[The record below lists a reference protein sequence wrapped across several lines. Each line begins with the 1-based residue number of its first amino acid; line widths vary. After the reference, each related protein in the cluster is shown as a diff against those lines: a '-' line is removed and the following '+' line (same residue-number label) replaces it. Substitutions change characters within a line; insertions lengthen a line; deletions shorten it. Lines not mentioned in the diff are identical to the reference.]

1 MQLHSLRVKASIFS
15 LLLIVA
21 ICLFFILLGNGS
33 LQSLLEKN
41 RKNRYQ
47 TYEYQISGLL
57 KQSREDLI
65 QLTDLIVLWHNGSSA
80 NPSVLRQLFDRQ
92 WEYLQISW
100 GVESLKLYVDD
111 REPPIHWGES
121 TRRLTPAQI
130 REVIISGQP
139 LESVRCNR
147 ICVQSLAVPVIGNDN
162 TDYVLQVDRSLAGEL
177 VTFREITGSD
187 IGILSAARNTPSF
200 HTSDYLE
207 NWQREVIALTS
218 REMLMPLLRQVA
230 SGQSQVPGLRYSKSH
245 LFEGRHFDIKTI
257 PVSGLDRNGA
267 QFVVVED
274 VSDQVGHIGD
284 SLKLL
289 LLFSVLGAFI
299 FISAVTSMLW
309 QPIFRLRRLA
319 EALPLL
325 SDGKFDAARSLIRP
339 VSKRIAHYDEI
350 DVLDSTG
357 LAVCDQ
363 LEVMKEIVSQNTAEL
378 ERIAMYDTLTG
389 LANRHNIVEELKKYL
404 HSGDCDESNGYLFFV
419 DLDDFKQVND
429 SLGHQGG
436 DDLLRVVA
444 QRLVSVM
451 RFGDIV
457 ARLGGDEFCVFV
469 RSLSGDGTY
478 RALAEKMLSIVA
490 EPVRIGDELVQVTLS
505 IGIVAIPEHGKTL
518 EAVLQ
523 KADVAMYHAKFRGK
537 NNYQLYSVELPG
549 IEQVSTGTGEA
560 KKLELVA
567 DRDHGD
573 RDHGDWVTPIKTPT

>member
-1 MQLHSLRVKASIFS
+1 MPLHSLRVKASIFS

-47 TYEYQISGLL
+47 TYQYQISGLL
-57 KQSREDLI
+57 NQSREDLI
-65 QLTDLIVLWHNGSSA
+65 QLTDLILLWRNGTSA
-80 NPSVLRQLFDRQ
+80 SPGILRQLFDRQ

-100 GVESLKLYVDD
+100 GLESLKLYVDD
-111 REPPIHWGES
+111 RQPPIYWGES

-139 LESVRCNR
+139 LESVRCVR
-147 ICVQSLAVPVIGNDN
+147 ICVQSLAVPVIADDN
-162 TDYVLQVDRSLAGEL
+162 TDYVLQVDRSLADQL
-177 VTFREITGSD
+177 VSFREITGSD
-187 IGILSAARNTPSF
+187 IGILSAARNIASF
-200 HTSDYLE
+200 HSSDYLDS
-207 NWQREVIALTS
+207 WQREVIALTS
-218 REMLMPLLRQVA
+218 REILMPLLRQVA
-230 SGQSQVPGLRYSKSH
+230 AEESEIPGLRYSESH
-245 LFEGRHFDIKTI
+245 LFENKHFDIKTI
-257 PVSGLDRNGA
+257 PVSSIDEDGA
-267 QFVVVED
+267 QFVIID
-274 VSDQVGHIGD
+274 NVSDQVGHIGD

-309 QPIFRLRRLA
+309 RPIFRLRRLA

-325 SDGKFDAARSLIRP
+325 SEGKFDAARSLIPP
-339 VSKRIAHYDEI
+339 VSKRHSHYDEI

-404 HSGDCDESNGYLFFV
+404 HSGSCNEGTGYLFFV

-469 RSLSGDGTY
+469 RALSGDGTY
-478 RALAEKMLSIVA
+478 RTLAEKMLSIAA
-490 EPVRIGDELVQVTLS
+490 EPVSIGDEMVRVTLS
-505 IGIVAIPEHGKTL
+505 IGIVAIPEHGNTL
-518 EAVLQ
+518 EAILQ
-523 KADVAMYHAKFRGK
+523 KADIAMYHAKFRGK

-549 IEQVSTGTGEA
+549 IEQLGSDTGEQ
-560 KKLELVA
+560 KKLEVVA
-567 DRDHGD
+567 SLDSHS
-573 RDHGDWVTPIKTPT
+573 

>member
-21 ICLFFILLGNGS
+21 MCLFFILLGNGS

-41 RKNRYQ
+41 RNNRYQ

-57 KQSREDLI
+57 NQSREDLI
-65 QLTDLIVLWHNGSSA
+65 QLSDLIVLWHNGSSA
-80 NPSVLRQLFDRQ
+80 DPSMLRQLFDRQ
-92 WEYLQISW
+92 WEYLQVSW
-100 GVESLKLYVDD
+100 GLESLKLYTDD
-111 REPPIHWGES
+111 REPPIYWGES
-121 TRRLTPAQI
+121 TRRLTPEQV

-139 LESVRCNR
+139 LERVRCNR
-147 ICVQSLAVPVIGNDN
+147 ICVQSLAVPVIGDGNI
-162 TDYVLQVDRSLAGEL
+162 DYVLQVDRALADEL
-177 VTFREITGSD
+177 ASFHDITGSD
-187 IGILSAARNTPSF
+187 IGILSAARDTPSF
-200 HTSDYLE
+200 HSSDYLE

-230 SGQSQVPGLRYSKSH
+230 TEQPRIPDLRYSESH
-245 LFEGRHFDIKTI
+245 LFENRHFDIKTI
-257 PVSGLDRNGA
+257 PVSRTDGDGA
-267 QFVVVED
+267 RFVIVED
-274 VSDQVGHIGD
+274 VSGQVSHIDD

-289 LLFSVLGAFI
+289 LLFSVLGALI
-299 FISAVTSMLW
+299 FISVITGMLW
-309 QPIFRLRRLA
+309 RPIFRLRRLA

-339 VSKRIAHYDEI
+339 VSKRLSHYDEI

-404 HSGDCDESNGYLFFV
+404 HSGDCDNGTGYLFFV

-469 RSLSGDGTY
+469 PSLSGDGTY
-478 RALAEKMLSIVA
+478 RTLAEKMLSIVA
-490 EPVRIGDELVQVTLS
+490 EPVRIGDELVRVTLS

-549 IEQVSTGTGEA
+549 VEQMSPDSGET
-560 KKLELVA
+560 KKLEVVA
-567 DRDHGD
+567 GADQRA
-573 RDHGDWVTPIKTPT
+573 